1 MTTYEKADLA
11 QNLFDNSLSTFAVLL
26 SVVFAYIVTAY
37 LVGATL
43 TRTQVR
49 ILTSMFIMVS
59 ILLVWSIVGYVN
71 EGVWLYQLAYP
82 ENVENFFTPKSWLA
96 PLTVILGVLFLAM
109 ALRFMWD
116 IRHTT
121 VSNSS

>member
-37 LVGATL
+37 LVGAKL
-43 TRTQVR
+43 TRTQVC
-49 ILTSMFIMVS
+49 ILTTMFIMVS
-59 ILLVWSIVGYVN
+59 ILLVWSVAGYLN

-82 ENVENFFTPKSWLA
+82 DNVENFFAPKSWLT
-96 PLTVILGVLFLAM
+96 PLTVILGFLFLAM
-109 ALRFMWD
+109 ALKLMWD
-116 IRHTT
+116 VRHPKP
-121 VSNSS
+121 SKHG

>member
-37 LVGATL
+37 LVGAKL

-49 ILTSMFIMVS
+49 ILTTMFIMVS
-59 ILLVWSIVGYVN
+59 ILLVWSVAGYLN

-82 ENVENFFTPKSWLA
+82 DNVENFLAPKTWLT
-96 PLTVILGVLFLAM
+96 PLTVILGLLFLAM
-109 ALRFMWD
+109 ALKLMWD
-116 IRHTT
+116 VRHPEP
-121 VSNSS
+121 SKHG